1 MGGHEYQD
9 QMKNVGLYTHPRNC
23 FIPLPPF
30 TLEPRP
36 KGAKATTVFLFPNY
50 LMPENNHR
58 NDWILDLFGGPNEA
72 GKYEMKVSLFRPES
86 QKLTESWFV
95 FIPFRYRSNDVS
107 KKSRGLVGRGLGWRQ
122 VGSIPPI
129 SNFIPLPSHQEVY
142 CISAGD
148 NWKKLFVSNSF
159 IIICY
164 KTVSHRRCRWSLN

>member
-1 MGGHEYQD
+1 MLHDSCIINGHVPLDLSGNFEAFFPGG
-9 QMKNVGLYTHPRNC
+9 VA
-23 FIPLPPF
+23 I
-30 TLEPRP
+30 
-36 KGAKATTVFLFPNY
+36 FPNY

-72 GKYEMKVSLFRPES
+72 GKCEMKVSLFRPES

-142 CISAGD
+142 CYSAKMSMRCTYMVNRTVFTHVLHIYGKISSRCTFMV
-148 NWKKLFVSNSF
+148 N
-159 IIICY
+159 
-164 KTVSHRRCRWSLN
+164 KTFHTGVAYLW

>member
-1 MGGHEYQD
+1 MLHDSCIINGHVPLDLSGNFEVFFLGEGG
-9 QMKNVGLYTHPRNC
+9 T
-23 FIPLPPF
+23 I
-30 TLEPRP
+30 
-36 KGAKATTVFLFPNY
+36 FLNY

-107 KKSRGLVGRGLGWRQ
+107 KKSRGLVGRGLGWQQ
-122 VGSIPPI
+122 VGYIPPI

-142 CISAGD
+142 CNSAHFWLLSRRNRKCIGSKSPWD
-148 NWKKLFVSNSF
+148 IWDARDTIYTDTVQNKLVFFTS
-159 IIICY
+159 
-164 KTVSHRRCRWSLN
+164 RM

>member
-1 MGGHEYQD
+1 MLHDSCIINGHVPLDLTGNFKIFFSWGG
-9 QMKNVGLYTHPRNC
+9 GS
-23 FIPLPPF
+23 I
-30 TLEPRP
+30 
-36 KGAKATTVFLFPNY
+36 FPNY

-72 GKYEMKVSLFRPES
+72 GKYDMKVSLFRPES

-95 FIPFRYRSNDVS
+95 FIPFWYRSNDVS

-142 CISAGD
+142 CNSAKDCHEFRFSIVCIVIG
-148 NWKKLFVSNSF
+148 VSSVTTSQRF
-159 IIICY
+159 FLVRSGHLI
-164 KTVSHRRCRWSLN
+164 TLNCLYCCCQ

>member
-1 MGGHEYQD
+1 MLHDSCIINGHVPLDLSGNFEVFFLGEGG
-9 QMKNVGLYTHPRNC
+9 T
-23 FIPLPPF
+23 I
-30 TLEPRP
+30 
-36 KGAKATTVFLFPNY
+36 FLNY

-58 NDWILDLFGGPNEA
+58 NDWILDLFRGPNEA
-72 GKYEMKVSLFRPES
+72 GKCEMKVSLFRPES